1 MRILLDT
8 HALLWWLE
16 NDPQLTAPAT
26 NAMSDPQSR
35 PLVSIATAWECAIK
49 VRSGKLPQAAPL
61 VANFRRIIEAQG
73 FSLLGISLDHAL
85 MAGALPRYHGDPFD
99 RMLIAQ
105 TLIEG
110 VLIVSNEKEFD
121 AYGVRRI
128 W

>member
-1 MRILLDT
+1 MRVLLDT

-16 NDPQLTAPAT
+16 NDPQLTSPA
-26 NAMSDPQSR
+26 AAAIADPEAR

-49 VRSGKLPQAAPL
+49 VQSGKLPQAAAL
-61 VANFRRIIEAQG
+61 VANFRRIVDAQG
-73 FSLLGISLDHAL
+73 FGLLGIALDHAL
-85 MAGALPRYHGDPFD
+85 LAGALPRYHGDPFD

-110 VLIVSNEKEFD
+110 VLIVSNEEEFD
-121 AYGVRRI
+121 AYGVKRI